1 MLALGRSL
9 NKRRCK
15 TNMTNRLWRRT
26 IAFFLT
32 PGLNTSPFS
41 FLFLLPEQF
50 LSFPSWSTITPKVKI
65 DIEARTN
72 EVTKIVNHETH
83 SFAGNREAKVSIT
96 LKSDMKTQCRAIQI
110 RLKHEGNG
118 VLRQAMKSG
127 EQKERTIERRRG
139 LMD

>member
-1 MLALGRSL
+1 MVDACVGESPEPEKVQNEHDEQALEKNNSV
-9 NKRRCK
+9 
-15 TNMTNRLWRRT
+15 
-26 IAFFLT
+26 FFM

-96 LKSDMKTQCRAIQI
+96 LKSNM
-110 RLKHEGNG
+110 
-118 VLRQAMKSG
+118 
-127 EQKERTIERRRG
+127 
-139 LMD
+139 